1 MVVTWEQMIDTAEAL
16 GWSVDIRKNG
26 SGEYV
31 DCEFRQYT
39 PAGEDFSFTAYGKT
53 PESVAADALEYARGF
68 DRDEHVRS
76 VMDMRGAP
84 DLETLVGDA
93 HEIEIMV
100 QELANALYYDWD
112 QDAEEG

>member
-1 MVVTWEQMIDTAEAL
+1 MVVTWGQMTDIAEDL
-16 GWSVDIRKNG
+16 GWRVDICKNR
-26 SGEYV
+26 SGENV
-31 DCEFRQYT
+31 EFQHYT
-39 PAGEDFSFTAYGKT
+39 PAGEDFSFTAYGNT
-53 PESVAADALEYARGF
+53 PEAVAADALEYARGF

-100 QELANALYYDWD
+100 QELANALYYDWG
-112 QDAEEG
+112 QDAEED

>member
-1 MVVTWEQMIDTAEAL
+1 MVVTWKQMTDIAETL
-16 GWSVDIRKNG
+16 GWSIDIRKNG
-26 SGEYV
+26 SEKNV
-31 DCEFRQYT
+31 EFQQYT

-53 PESVAADALEYARGF
+53 PEAVAADALEYARGF

-112 QDAEEG
+112 QDAEED

>member
-1 MVVTWEQMIDTAEAL
+1 MMVSTWEQMTDIAEAL
-16 GWSVDIRKNG
+16 GWSVDSRESKFG
-26 SGEYV
+26 K
-31 DCEFRQYT
+31 DFEFQQYT
-39 PAGEDFSFTAYGKT
+39 PAGEDFSFTACGKT
-53 PESVAADALEYARGF
+53 PEEVAADVMEYARDF

-93 HEIEIMV
+93 HEIETMV